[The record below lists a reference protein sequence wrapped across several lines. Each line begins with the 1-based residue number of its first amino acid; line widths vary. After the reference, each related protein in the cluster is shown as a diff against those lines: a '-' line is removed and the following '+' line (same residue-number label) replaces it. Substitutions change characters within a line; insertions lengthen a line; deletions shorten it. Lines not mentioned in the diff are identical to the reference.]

1 MCQFVSLDVPL
12 VPLVVPIVPLVVPLV
27 IFVLVVPPSLVW
39 LCIIVLTVLVSSAVS
54 FM

>member
-1 MCQFVSLDVPL
+1 MCQFVSLDVPP
-12 VPLVVPIVPLVVPLV
+12 VPLVVPIV

-39 LCIIVLTVLVSSAVS
+39 LCIIVLTVLVPSVVS